1 MAIFD
6 SNSRQGIY
14 NFQNILGILV
24 GWFPVSSLKAK
35 GLKQMVQ
42 KQIEKCF
49 EVVTK
54 TRLQRSQSSSFI
66 CWWVLAQFS
75 SHMIHALVLFFFFPE
90 IESIENRQTHSCQF
104 VQACGFSWGL
114 QACTGLPDN
123 DDKLFQF
130 LHAHM
135 LLYWVLVIKSKHEKI
150 SGGWNCLDKVYIEEK
165 SVI

>member
-75 SHMIHALVLFFFFPE
+75 SHMIHTLVLFFFFFHKQNQQKTGKPTVASLYSLVAFLE
-90 IESIENRQTHSCQF
+90 GSRLAQVYQIMMTNYFSSCMPI
-104 VQACGFSWGL
+104 CCSTGFQLSN
-114 QACTGLPDN
+114 QSM
-123 DDKLFQF
+123 K
-130 LHAHM
+130 
-135 LLYWVLVIKSKHEKI
+135 K
-150 SGGWNCLDKVYIEEK
+150 
-165 SVI
+165 

>member
-75 SHMIHALVLFFFFPE
+75 SHMIHALVLFFFF
-90 IESIENRQTHSCQF
+90 SRNRINRK
-104 VQACGFSWGL
+104 QANPQL
-114 QACTGLPDN
+114 PVCTGLW
-123 DDKLFQF
+123 LFLRAPG
-130 LHAHM
+130 LHR
-135 LLYWVLVIKSKHEKI
+135 STR
-150 SGGWNCLDKVYIEEK
+150 
-165 SVI
+165 